1 MDQLASNVLVVIE
14 NTNVS
19 LANKLDLLSR
29 LKATIKHQHVP
40 EVAIPASF
48 DVVRI
53 AISSSDLLDAG
64 FSILSHLTKRLIL
77 QDQHSILASQGNQTY
92 SCIVDRLGDARDRV
106 RSRALQSLV
115 DFWSVSPTD
124 VEQVIRDIS
133 LASKVSKT
141 KEAGMQWI
149 LKVCRL
155 TLLYNQY

>member
-1 MDQLASNVLVVIE
+1 MDQLASNVLDVIR

-19 LANKLDLLSR
+19 LNSKLDLLSR

-40 EVAIPASF
+40 EPAISASF
-48 DVVRI
+48 DVVRV
-53 AISSSDLLDAG
+53 AISSLDLLDAG

-77 QDQHSILASQGNQTY
+77 QDHQSILASEGNKTY

-106 RSRALQSLV
+106 RSRALQALV
-115 DFWSVSPTD
+115 DFWSVSPAD

-133 LASKVSKT
+133 LASKVPKA

-149 LKVCRL
+149 LKVS
-155 TLLYNQY
+155 